1 MNAVPTT
8 FLDCVN
14 FTPTSEWR
22 RCTSR
27 TNLWLWKEQGRKFV
41 KFYRFWRR
49 NSSPCRPTAEPSF
62 DLSFSA
68 FAMEKNH
75 HLAGSAQWPF
85 PLLSY
90 CVGGSPHYTPPLLD
104 GSSSVIKANNLSL
117 YPNSHDRAHSVS
129 IAHSWLF
136 HFTFWAT
143 VGDGVCVAEGKPSSE
158 LSSCSSSS
166 SSTVMSE
173 K

>member
-1 MNAVPTT
+1 M
-8 FLDCVN
+8 
-14 FTPTSEWR
+14 
-22 RCTSR
+22 
-27 TNLWLWKEQGRKFV
+27 KFCQ
-41 KFYRFWRR
+41 FWRR
-49 NSSPCRPTAEPSF
+49 NSSPCRPTAAPSF

-68 FAMEKNH
+68 FGMEKNN
-75 HLAGSAQWPF
+75 HLAGSAQWQF

-90 CVGGSPHYTPPLLD
+90 CVGGSPHYTPPLLG
-104 GSSSVIKANNLSL
+104 GSFSVIKAKKISID
-117 YPNSHDRAHSVS
+117 PNSHHHAHSVS

-136 HFTFWAT
+136 HFTFRAT

-166 SSTVMSE
+166 SSIVMSE